1 MKNVFF
7 AIFTL
12 MLITLFASNL
22 VYSQAAKLPIGIVDV
37 EAIVKEMPEA
47 ITADK
52 ELTELSNKYRDTI
65 LEKRTAFE
73 TKVQNYQ
80 KQKSMMAASNQ
91 AAEEEKLLK
100 EQQEYQEYAQAKQ
113 DEVQQL
119 REKHLESIRP
129 KVKTA
134 IESVA
139 KDEKLSLVLAKE
151 AALVIWSED
160 KLDITFRVIDRMKR
174 GQ

>member
-12 MLITLFASNL
+12 VLLTLITTNVA
-22 VYSQAAKLPIGIVDV
+22 YTQTTKLPIGIVDV
-37 EAIVKEMPEA
+37 EAVVKEMPDA
-47 ITADK
+47 VAADR
-52 ELTELSNKYRDTI
+52 ELSELSNKYRDSITTR
-65 LEKRTAFE
+65 RTAFE

-80 KQKSMMAASNQ
+80 KQKPMMAA
-91 AAEEEKLLK
+91 AAQQTEEEKLVK
-100 EQQEYQEYAQAKQ
+100 EQQELQDYASEKEK
-113 DEVQQL
+113 EVQQL

-134 IESVA
+134 IEYVA

-151 AALVIWSED
+151 AALVIWSDD
-160 KLDITFRVIDRMKR
+160 KLDITFRVIDKMKR